1 MSELRWILLG
11 AGLIVIAAIWYRS
24 RRRPEPGTHQ
34 EASSGLPE
42 LTELADADV
51 DLSEL
56 EEIGR
61 VLAEEIRNERGDP
74 GDDDDSPRKLISL
87 HVAAGTPVPGHAAT
101 AALEDA
107 GFEFGHM
114 DIYHYRDG
122 DRVLFSA
129 ANMVEPGTFS
139 DADTPGVSLF
149 AVLSGEGGRQTL
161 DRMLAAARQLA
172 AALDGEV
179 LDERR
184 SALTQQTVQHLQEQ
198 IALYETRL
206 RTGTGG
212 AD

>member
-24 RRRPEPGTHQ
+24 RRKQEPGTRQ

-42 LTELADADV
+42 LTETADADV

-61 VLAEEIRNERGDP
+61 VLAEEIRNERGAP
-74 GDDDDSPRKLISL
+74 ADDDSPRKLITL
-87 HVAAGTPVPGHAAT
+87 HVTAGTPVPGHAAT
-101 AALEDA
+101 AALEAA

-114 DIYHYRDG
+114 DIYHYHDG
-122 DRVLFSA
+122 EHVLFSA

-149 AVLSGEGGRQTL
+149 AVLSGTGGRQTL
-161 DRMLAAARQLA
+161 DRMLDAASQLA
-172 AALDGEV
+172 TELDGEV

-206 RTGTGG
+206 RAGTGG
-212 AD
+212 TG